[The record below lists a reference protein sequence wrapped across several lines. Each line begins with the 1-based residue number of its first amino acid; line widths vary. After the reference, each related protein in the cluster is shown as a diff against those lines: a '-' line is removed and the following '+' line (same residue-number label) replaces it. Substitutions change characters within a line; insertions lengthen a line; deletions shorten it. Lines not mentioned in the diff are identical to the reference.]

1 MSKFQLILLGVFG
14 VLIVVAVVIFSVVGS
29 KNKNVTAS
37 ITIWGDFSSHEFNTF
52 LNMAGLNQDNS
63 LTVRYVEKLT
73 ETLDQDLTEAL
84 ATGTGP
90 DLVILTQ
97 DKLWKHRNKLLLVPY
112 ESINERDFK
121 TTFVEEGELFLAA
134 GGVYGFPLIM
144 DPMVL
149 YYNRDHLTRAGVAK
163 PISYWDE
170 MYTTALNLTEK
181 DAAGNI
187 TRSAMALG
195 ESRNIPHSKEIV
207 SMLMLQAGTPITQFI
222 GSDLRPTLMGTGSG
236 SFSPSESALD
246 FYTQFSNPAKPYH
259 TWNRSLLPAQTH
271 FTSGDSTYYLGF
283 ASELSELRAKN
294 PKLNLGVAS
303 VPQSRVSPNTI
314 TYGNLRAISI
324 TKSTRNPGPA
334 LTAALKLASR
344 DSVGV
349 LSELIYLPPARR
361 DLLTQRPTD
370 NFMSLFYEVSLQSR
384 AWLDPNDASTELVF
398 REMIESVTSGRAR
411 TGEAVRKANSELDTL
426 AR

>member
-1 MSKFQLILLGVFG
+1 MSKFQLILLGVSG
-14 VLIVVAVVIFSVVGS
+14 VLIVVAVMVFSVAGS
-29 KNKNVTAS
+29 KNKTVKAS
-37 ITIWGDFSSHEFNTF
+37 ITIWGDFSSREFSTFMNT
-52 LNMAGLNQDNS
+52 AGMSQDS
-63 LTVRYVEKLT
+63 GLKIRYVEKSSDSLDRDFT
-73 ETLDQDLTEAL
+73 ESL

-112 ESINERDFK
+112 ETINERDFK
-121 TTFVEEGELFLAA
+121 NTFVEQGELFLVA
-134 GGVYGFPLIM
+134 GGVYGIPFIM

-187 TRSAMALG
+187 TRSAIALG

-222 GSDLRPTLMGTGSG
+222 GSNIRSTLIATGGG

-324 TKSTRNPGPA
+324 TRSTRNPGPA

-344 DSVGV
+344 DSVRA
-349 LSELIYLPPARR
+349 LSEIVYLPPARR
-361 DLLTQRPTD
+361 DLLAQRPSD

-384 AWLDPNDASTELVF
+384 AWLDPNDTSTDLVF

-411 TGEAVRKANSELDTL
+411 IGEAVRKANKELDSL